1 MYIMCYDCDMEVSI
15 SQFRREIFD
24 LVNRAAA
31 GEEISLTHRGRRFR
45 VVPEI
50 PIGRRLERLTPL
62 QIVNPRADSLDD
74 QEWKQA
80 MVQAW
85 ERDWVDL

>member
-1 MYIMCYDCDMEVSI
+1 MEVSI

-24 LVNRAAA
+24 LVNRAAE

-45 VVPEI
+45 VVPET
-50 PIGRRLERLTPL
+50 PAGGRLDRLTPL
-62 QIVNPRADSLDD
+62 QVVNPQADSLDD
-74 QEWKQA
+74 REWKQA

-85 ERDWVDL
+85 ERDWADL